1 VHQDT
6 KQILE
11 ETNGART
18 CHQSQPTSKSTNNN
32 TNLFINGENMSYHV
46 KGVDMEITP
55 TIWTIVTVLKYF
67 GSRIGKRNTI
77 SVEEFN

>member
-1 VHQDT
+1 
-6 KQILE
+6 
-11 ETNGART
+11 
-18 CHQSQPTSKSTNNN
+18 
-32 TNLFINGENMSYHV
+32 MSYHV